1 MRNTPPRFLSLLSAW
16 ALAFGCALGW
26 DSFVI
31 PWTSF
36 LPDAGPVGTLIGLV
50 AGALVM
56 ATVAWNFHY
65 MMNRHPW
72 PGGVYDYASRAF
84 GADHGF
90 LCGWFL
96 SLAYV
101 AIVWMDATVMA
112 FIVNF
117 FSGTASLRFGFHYAV
132 EGYTI
137 RLDHIVLSAVAIAA
151 AAAICCRR
159 RLAGAVQTVLSIAFV
174 AGILVFAGAAI
185 CRHGTAQAGPA
196 FSPDGVPRIV
206 QVLGVVGLM
215 PWLFIGFESVSNLSG
230 EFRFPLRKSFGVM
243 AAAIAFAAAAYALLT
258 LIPVL
263 APGFAPGGGFADWVE
278 AVGSLRSGDARAPD
292 LAFSTACRAVGAWWG
307 SKAGAATFFAAV
319 FTNLVGNTLAASR
332 LLAAMADDGAL
343 PRWFGGKNAEG
354 SPRNAV
360 LAIALVSVPV
370 FVLGEAVVG
379 IIVDIAVVGAVIA
392 YAYTS
397 AATFRAA
404 RAEGDRIA
412 RTTGFAGLW
421 LSALILLLF
430 LLPFFSPEAGTM
442 ATESYLVLIALCI
455 AGVVC
460 LLSALRRD
468 HERHFG
474 HSPVVWL
481 SLVGVV
487 ILLSFFWIRQSTSG
501 TMSKAFDAIV
511 TRHDE
516 SFRAEHGG
524 SDAGLRHV
532 SRAWIETL
540 RNTER
545 FVDRS
550 VLRNDAVQTG
560 ITVLMLV
567 LLVHLFVIFR
577 RREQELV
584 REKERSRSLFF
595 SSVSHDIRTPLNA
608 VIGFSEM
615 LRSETLTEAER
626 RRAIDSILV
635 SGRTLLGLVNDI
647 LDLSKLES
655 GKMEIVHEP
664 TDCPRLLREVM
675 DSCRASGGRPG
686 VELRCRFGEM
696 PPLMADPQ
704 RLRQIA
710 FNLVGNAVKFT
721 ERGHVELRAFYDRA
735 KGAEDGTLRLEVE
748 DTGCGISPEDLKR
761 IGSDYVQVG
770 SKAAKR
776 TGTGLGLAIC
786 RQLAASVG
794 GRLSVESSLG
804 RGSTFAI
811 ALPGIRPAPEGA
823 ASGRKA
829 EPPPAPV
836 PSAPDGRVRRLLLV
850 DDMELNL
857 QVLRALLRK
866 AGTFETVPAADGKE
880 ALKILEAPGARPF
893 DAVLTDLWMPGMDG
907 EALLR
912 AIRANPALS
921 GLPVV
926 ALTADVEYRAKYAE
940 IGFDGIL
947 LKPLTLATLSKVL
960 DETFHPSRPEAPD
973 HPRRRAVATA
983 DSIGSAART
992 TQADASARRRGS
1004 CHIAP

>member
-1 MRNTPPRFLSLLSAW
+1 MRNSPPPFLSLLAAW

-36 LPDAGPVGTLIGLV
+36 LPDAGPAGTLIGLV

-65 MMNRHPW
+65 MMNRHPG
-72 PGGVYDYASRAF
+72 PGGVYEYASRAF

-117 FSGTASLRFGFHYAV
+117 FSGPATVRFGFHYAV

-137 RLDHIVLSAVAIAA
+137 RFDHIVLSAVSIAA

-159 RLAGAVQTVLSIAFV
+159 RLAGIVQTVLSVAFV
-174 AGILVFAGAAI
+174 AGILVFAGAAVL
-185 CRHGTAQAGPA
+185 RHGTAPAGPA
-196 FSPDGVPRIV
+196 FAPDGVPRVV

-263 APGFAPGGGFADWVE
+263 APGFAPGGGFANWVE
-278 AVGSLRSGDARAPD
+278 AVGSLRAGDARAPD
-292 LAFSTACRAVGAWWG
+292 LAFSTASRAVGPWWG
-307 SKAGAATFFAAV
+307 SKVGAATFFAAV

-332 LLAAMADDGAL
+332 LLSAMAADGAL
-343 PRWFGGKNAEG
+343 PRWFGRRNGDG

-370 FVLGEAVVG
+370 FALGEAVVG

-412 RTTGFAGLW
+412 RATGFAGLW

-455 AGVVC
+455 VGVVC
-460 LLSALRRD
+460 FLSALRRD
-468 HERHFG
+468 HNRHFG
-474 HSPVVWL
+474 QSPVVWL
-481 SLVGVV
+481 SLVVVV
-487 ILLSFFWIRQSTSG
+487 ILLSFLWIRQSTSG

-516 SFRAEHGG
+516 SFRDEHGG
-524 SDAGLRHV
+524 ADDGLRHV

-540 RNTER
+540 RDTER

-560 ITVLMLV
+560 VTVLMLI

-577 RREQELV
+577 RRERELE
-584 REKERSRSLFF
+584 REKERSKSLFF

-615 LRSETLTEAER
+615 LRSGTLTEAER
-626 RRAIDSILV
+626 KQAIDSILM

-675 DSCRASGGRPG
+675 DSCRATGGRPG
-686 VELRCRFGEM
+686 IELRCRFGEM
-696 PPLMADPQ
+696 PTLMTDPQ

-735 KGAEDGTLRLEVE
+735 EGAEDGTFRLEVE
-748 DTGCGISPEDLKR
+748 DTGCGIAPEDLKR
-761 IGSDYVQVG
+761 IGTDYVQVG
-770 SKAAKR
+770 SKASKR
-776 TGTGLGLAIC
+776 GGTGLGLAIC

-794 GRLSVESSLG
+794 GKLSVESALG
-804 RGSTFAI
+804 RGSTFTI
-811 ALPGIRPAPEGA
+811 TLPGIQPAPEGA
-823 ASGRKA
+823 APGGEEE
-829 EPPPAPV
+829 EPPPVPV
-836 PSAPDGRVRRLLLV
+836 PAAPDGRARRLLLV
-850 DDMELNL
+850 DDVTMNL
-857 QVLRALLRK
+857 AVLQALLRRE
-866 AGTFETVPAADGKE
+866 GTFETVLAANGTE
-880 ALKILEAPGARPF
+880 ALKALEAPGAEPF

-921 GLPVV
+921 RLPVV
-926 ALTADVEYRAKYAE
+926 ALTADVEYRSKYAE
-940 IGFDGIL
+940 VGFDGIL
-947 LKPLTLATLSKVL
+947 LKPVTLATLSKSL
-960 DETFHPSRPEAPD
+960 SEILP
-973 HPRRRAVATA
+973 PR
-983 DSIGSAART
+983 
-992 TQADASARRRGS
+992 
-1004 CHIAP
+1004 

>member
-1 MRNTPPRFLSLLSAW
+1 MRNSPPPSLSLLAAW

-36 LPDAGPVGTLIGLV
+36 LPDAGPVGSLIGLV
-50 AGALVM
+50 VGALVM
-56 ATVAWNFHY
+56 ATVAWNFHF
-65 MMNRHPW
+65 MMNRHPG
-72 PGGVYDYASRAF
+72 PGGVYEYASRAF

-96 SLAYV
+96 SLAYI

-117 FSGTASLRFGFHYAV
+117 FSKTQFFRFGFHYAV
-132 EGYTI
+132 EGITI
-137 RLDHIVLSAVAIAA
+137 RLDNILLSAVAIAV

-159 RLAGAVQTVLSIAFV
+159 RLAGSVQTVLSVAFV
-174 AGILVFAGAAI
+174 AGILVFAGAAV
-185 CRHGTAQAGPA
+185 CRHGGLTAPAGPA
-196 FSPDGVPRIV
+196 FAPDGVPRIV
-206 QVLGVVGLM
+206 QVLGIVGFM

-243 AAAIAFAAAAYALLT
+243 AVAIAFVAAAYALLT

-263 APGFAPGGGFADWVE
+263 APGFAPGGGFADWAE
-278 AVGSLRSGDARAPD
+278 AVGSLRAGDARAPD
-292 LAFSTACRAVGAWWG
+292 LAFSTASRAVGPWWG
-307 SKAGAATFFAAV
+307 SKVGAATFFAAV

-332 LLAAMADDGAL
+332 LLSAMAADGAL
-343 PRWFGGKNAEG
+343 PQWFGRRNGDG

-360 LAIALVSVPV
+360 LAIALVSLPV
-370 FVLGEAVVG
+370 FVLGEATVQ

-412 RTTGFAGLW
+412 RATGFAGLW

-455 AGVVC
+455 VGVVC
-460 LLSALRRD
+460 FLSALRRD
-468 HERHFG
+468 HNRHFG
-474 HSPVVWL
+474 QSPVVWL
-481 SLVGVV
+481 SLVVVV
-487 ILLSFFWIRQSTSG
+487 ILLSFLWIRQSTSG

-516 SFRAEHGG
+516 SFRDEHGG
-524 SDAGLRHV
+524 ADAGLRDEHGGADDGFRHV
-532 SRAWIETL
+532 SRAWVETL
-540 RNTER
+540 RDTER

-560 ITVLMLV
+560 VTVLMLI
-567 LLVHLFVIFR
+567 LLVHLFVTFR
-577 RREQELV
+577 RRERELE
-584 REKERSRSLFF
+584 REKERSKSRFF

-615 LRSETLTEAER
+615 LRSGTLTEAER
-626 RRAIDSILV
+626 KQAIDSILV

-647 LDLSKLES
+647 LDLSKLDS

-675 DSCRASGGRPG
+675 DSCRATGSRPG

-696 PPLMADPQ
+696 PTLMTDPQ

-735 KGAEDGTLRLEVE
+735 EGAENGTFRLEVE
-748 DTGCGISPEDLKR
+748 DTGCGIAPEDLKR
-761 IGSDYVQVG
+761 IGTDYVQVG
-770 SKAAKR
+770 SKASKR
-776 TGTGLGLAIC
+776 GGTGLGLAIC

-794 GRLSVESSLG
+794 GKLSVESALG
-804 RGSTFAI
+804 RGSTFTI
-811 ALPGIRPAPEGA
+811 TLPGIQPAPEGTTPD
-823 ASGRKA
+823 GEEE
-829 EPPPAPV
+829 EPPPVPV
-836 PSAPDGRVRRLLLV
+836 PAAPDGRVRRLLLV
-850 DDMELNL
+850 DDVTMNL
-857 QVLRALLRK
+857 VVLQALLRR
-866 AGTFETVPAADGKE
+866 AGTFETVLAANGTE
-880 ALKILEAPGARPF
+880 ALKALEAPGAEPF

-912 AIRANPALS
+912 AIRANPMLS
-921 GLPVV
+921 RLPVV
-926 ALTADVEYRAKYAE
+926 ALTADVEYRSKYAE
-940 IGFDGIL
+940 VGFDGIL
-947 LKPLTLATLSKVL
+947 LKPVTLATLSKSL
-960 DETFHPSRPEAPD
+960 SEILP
-973 HPRRRAVATA
+973 PR
-983 DSIGSAART
+983 
-992 TQADASARRRGS
+992 
-1004 CHIAP
+1004 